1 MAVFY
6 IKNCISKAAHSKY
19 LADCGQFGQLISV
32 EITAKSMKLW
42 VSRTYQ
48 MGEAHKNWIS
58 ISKLNPRFFSGI
70 LVEP

>member
-6 IKNCISKAAHSKY
+6 SKNCILKAAHSEY
-19 LADCGQFGQLISV
+19 LADCGWFWQLIGI

-42 VSRTYQ
+42 LAGRIRWEKHIKIGYRSPNLF
-48 MGEAHKNWIS
+48 HIS
-58 ISKLNPRFFSGI
+58 

>member
-6 IKNCISKAAHSKY
+6 IKNCILKAAHSEY
-19 LADCGQFGQLISV
+19 LADCGWFWQLKGI

-42 VSRTYQ
+42 VSGTYQ
-48 MGEAHKNWIS
+48 TGEVHKNWIS
-58 ISKLNPRFFSGI
+58 ISKLNPCFFSST